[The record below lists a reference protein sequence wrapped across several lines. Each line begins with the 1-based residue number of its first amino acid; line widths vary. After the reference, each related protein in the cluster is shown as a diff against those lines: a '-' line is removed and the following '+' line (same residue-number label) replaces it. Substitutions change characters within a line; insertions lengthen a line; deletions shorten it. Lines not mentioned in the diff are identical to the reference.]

1 VVDWIIEPLQYSFF
15 LRGLFAGIAVAA
27 ACGILSGFIVWRGMA
42 FIGDALAHAILPG
55 IVLAIMLGVH
65 MLIGALVAAVISV
78 IAIGALTNHKGFK
91 EDTAIGVIFAGAF
104 ALGILL
110 INRFAGFKDLTHILF
125 GNILGVSGLD
135 LVLIIS
141 VAALIILMV
150 ILFYKELLVTSFDS
164 THALAI
170 GLSPTLI
177 HFGFLILV
185 ASTTVIATQTVGVV
199 MVLALLVTPAATASL
214 IVKELPKIIV
224 LSISFSVLS
233 IITGFYASYYF
244 DAPSGATIV
253 IVLTL
258 FFIAAFIYSKLRDS
272 TTKEKI

>member
-224 LSISFSVLS
+224 LSIGFSVLS

>member
-1 VVDWIIEPLQYSFF
+1 MVEWIIEPLQYSFF
-15 LRGLFAGIAVAA
+15 LKGLIAGVMVAS

-55 IVLAIMLGVH
+55 IVLAIILGFH
-65 MLIGALVAAVISV
+65 ILIGALLAAVISV
-78 IAIGALTNHKGFK
+78 IAIGTLTNHRGFK

-104 ALGILL
+104 ALGIML
-110 INRFAGFKDLTHILF
+110 INRVAGFKDLTHILF
-125 GNILGVSGLD
+125 GNILGISGFD
-135 LVLIIS
+135 LILIIS
-141 VAALIILMV
+141 VAIIV
-150 ILFYKELLVTSFDS
+150 IIIVIVFYKELLVTSFDA

-214 IVKELPKIIV
+214 LVKQLPRIMALSMGISIVAIIV
-224 LSISFSVLS
+224 
-233 IITGFYASYYF
+233 GFYSSYYF
-244 DAPSGATIV
+244 DVPSGATIV
-253 IVLTL
+253 IVLTA
-258 FFIAAFIYSKLRDS
+258 FFVIAFFYSKIKRS
-272 TTKEKI
+272 FKN

>member
-1 VVDWIIEPLQYSFF
+1 MVEWILEPLQYSFF
-15 LRGLFAGIAVAA
+15 LKGLLAGIAVAA

-55 IVLAIMLGVH
+55 IVLATMLGIH
-65 MLIGALVAAVISV
+65 MLIGALIAAIISV
-78 IAIGALTNHKGFK
+78 LAIGALTNHRGFK

-104 ALGILL
+104 ALGLLL
-110 INRFAGFKDLTHILF
+110 INRVTGFKDLTHILF
-125 GNILGVSGLD
+125 GNILGVSSFD
-135 LVLIIS
+135 LLLIVLVSVVVIS
-141 VAALIILMV
+141 VV

-170 GLSPTLI
+170 GLSPTVI
-177 HFGFLILV
+177 HFGFLILT

-214 IVKELPKIIV
+214 LVKELPKIMM
-224 LSISFSVLS
+224 LSILFSTTS
-233 IITGFYASYYF
+233 IVTGFYSSYYF

-253 IVLTL
+253 IVLTIL
-258 FFIAAFIYSKLRDS
+258 FILAFFFSKIKSRLNQLR
-272 TTKEKI
+272 